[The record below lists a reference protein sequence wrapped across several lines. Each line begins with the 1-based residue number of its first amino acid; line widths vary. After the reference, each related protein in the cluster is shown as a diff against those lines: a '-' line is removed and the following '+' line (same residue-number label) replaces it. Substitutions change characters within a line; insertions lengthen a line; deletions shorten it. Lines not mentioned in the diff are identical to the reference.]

1 MKNKLL
7 LLVFLGCSFYSYSQH
22 VYLYEYRASFSSSA
36 TGTPLYFE
44 STISTNRGQLS
55 SFNQTRP
62 SSINI
67 NEFKMVEFSQEV
79 TSVTSFARYSPG
91 FIGGCNNIT
100 SNTNTLPFTGC
111 IQGTQL
117 LSGTF
122 NAFQCLNE
130 SYTSFKLIKMESLF
144 TLNTEGATSNELKEC
159 APRDIKIS
167 SGCQF
172 KFALEYQLTGSST
185 WQEVIPYGSNSMTV
199 SISTSDFP
207 GLNTGDNFRLRARY
221 LPTYGT
227 TTANA
232 YSDEIILKSASCSP
246 VFDNVVPSPTTCNY
260 SSDGGFKISVKR
272 DLDTNE
278 KIIFTLYD
286 GINDAILLNQEST
299 TSLINNGDGTFS
311 YNWLTDL
318 DAASYRVKYQTLNGT
333 GNIPG
338 TDSSWDTV
346 EFSPV
351 FTVAKPAKV
360 VFSITNRSDEKCF
373 AANDGYIDISASKE
387 NSRSLFY
394 QLTKGTVI
402 QVFNGSSWVDYTGSN
417 PMSETYYSF
426 DNETTT
432 RISKLGEGDYRVK
445 VRDSQECYMRNN

>member
-62 SSINI
+62 SSISI

-130 SYTSFKLIKMESLF
+130 SYNSFKLIKMESLF
-144 TLNTEGATSNELKEC
+144 TLNTAGATSNELKEC
-159 APRDIKIS
+159 APRDIKVS

-172 KFALEYQLTGSST
+172 KFALEYKLLGSST

-207 GLNTGDNFRLRARY
+207 GLNVGDNFRLRARY

-227 TTANA
+227 TNAIA

-260 SSDGGFKISVKR
+260 SSNGGFKISVKR

-286 GINDAILLNQEST
+286 GVNDAILLNQEST
-299 TSLINNGDGTFS
+299 TSLTNNGDGTFG
-311 YNWLTDL
+311 YEWLADL

-338 TDSSWDTV
+338 TDPSWDTV

-351 FTVAKPAKV
+351 FTITKPANV
-360 VFSITNRSDEKCF
+360 VFSITSTSDENCF
-373 AANDGYIDISASKE
+373 AVKDGYIDISASRE
-387 NSRSLFY
+387 AGRSLFY
-394 QLTKGTVI
+394 QITRDGTI
-402 QVFNGSSWVDYTGSN
+402 QIFNGSNWVNYSGSN
-417 PMSETYYSF
+417 PDNDTYYSF
-426 DNETTT
+426 SNTTTT
-432 RISKLGEGDYRVK
+432 RINKLGKGVYRVK
-445 VRDSQECYMRNN
+445 VRDSEKCNAR

>member
-1 MKNKLL
+1 MKTKLL
-7 LLVFLGCSFYSYSQH
+7 HILLFCSAFSAYCQH

-44 STISTNRGQLS
+44 STISTNAGQLS

-62 SSINI
+62 NSINI
-67 NEFKMVEFSQEV
+67 NEFKMVEFAQEV

-100 SNTNTLPFTGC
+100 SNTNTLSFTGC
-111 IQGTQL
+111 MQGTQL
-117 LSGTF
+117 LTGTF
-122 NAFQCLNE
+122 NSFQCLNE

-144 TLNTEGATSNELKEC
+144 TLNTAGATSNELKEC
-159 APRDIKIS
+159 APRDIKVS

-172 KFALEYQLTGSST
+172 KFALEYKLLGSST
-185 WQEVIPYGSNSMTV
+185 WQEVIPYGTNTMTV
-199 SISTSDFP
+199 SIATSDFP

-227 TTANA
+227 TAANA

-246 VFDNVVPSPTTCNY
+246 VFDNVDPSPTTCNY

-286 GINDAILLNQEST
+286 GVNDAILFNQEST
-299 TSLINNGDGTFS
+299 TSLVNNGDGTFG
-311 YNWLTDL
+311 YNWLEDL

-333 GNIPG
+333 GNIP
-338 TDSSWDTV
+338 DNDPSWDTV

-351 FTVAKPAKV
+351 FTIPKPAKV
-360 VFSITNRSDEKCF
+360 IFSITNSSDENCF
-373 AANDGYIDISASKE
+373 EENDGYIDISASRE
-387 NSRSLFY
+387 SGRGLFF
-394 QLTKGTVI
+394 QLTKDGNI
-402 QVFNGSSWVDYTGSN
+402 QVFNGTNWVNYTGGDPN
-417 PMSETYYSF
+417 NETYYAFNNS
-426 DNETTT
+426 TTT
-432 RISKLGEGDYRVK
+432 RINKLGRGTYRVK
-445 VRDSQECYMRNN
+445 VRDSEKCNAR